1 MRPLL
6 LLSMLALVACGGRY
20 RGADRPAPAK
30 VGVEAAALPYALVDG
45 RTGRAVTEPELYAA
59 LAAARAICVGEDHP
73 NPHHH
78 WAQLTIVDGVATHL
92 RGKRLAL
99 GMEMVQTPFQGV
111 LDDWTA
117 GTIDEPALL
126 SRTGWADRWGYDFTL
141 YRPILE
147 RARAAGMALLALNAP
162 RELVKAVSRKG
173 VDGLSADE
181 RARLPALVLDDA
193 QHRAWFDAVMDG
205 LAGHGHGHGQG
216 QGHPADPHAAPAHGE
231 GAPTPTHGE
240 APPTH
245 GEAPAHGAGPPA
257 GPTADSIY
265 AAQAVW
271 DESMAEASHRWLGAG
286 GETIVIL
293 AGNGHCHDSAIVRR
307 LVRRGGGPAVSIR
320 PIIDDGQGNVARALA
335 EAHNDYLFVMSVPT
349 AASP

>member
-1 MRPLL
+1 M
-6 LLSMLALVACGGRY
+6 
-20 RGADRPAPAK
+20 
-30 VGVEAAALPYALVDG
+30 PYALVDG
-45 RTGRAVTEPELYAA
+45 RTGRAVTEPELTPRSPGR
-59 LAAARAICVGEDHP
+59 ARSASARTTQ
-73 NPHHH
+73 PHHH
-78 WAQLTIVDGVATHL
+78 WAQLTIVDGVATHP
-92 RGKRLAL
+92 GQAA
-99 GMEMVQTPFQGV
+99 GAGHGDGPDPVQGV

-117 GTIDEPALL
+117 GTIDEPAFL
-126 SRTGWADRWGYDFTL
+126 SRTGWADRWGYDFAP

-162 RELVKAVSRKG
+162 RELVKAVSRKASTACPPTSG
-173 VDGLSADE
+173 AAAGPGPRRRPAPGLVRRGDGRPRRPRPRPA
-181 RARLPALVLDDA
+181 RATPLIRTP
-193 QHRAWFDAVMDG
+193 HRPTAS
-205 LAGHGHGHGQG
+205 
-216 QGHPADPHAAPAHGE
+216 
-231 GAPTPTHGE
+231 APTPTHGA
-240 APPTH
+240 APPTDGAAPAWRGAADGRRGLAH
-245 GEAPAHGAGPPA
+245 GAAPPAHGHAAPPA

-265 AAQAVW
+265 AAQVVW